1 MINNDRIVYT
11 AQQCQPIR
19 TFDGHRLLKPISVSI
34 QAGEWI
40 TLVGH
45 NGSGK
50 STLARLIAG
59 HQRSELL
66 IEGKEDRFGQ
76 AVFPMVTQLTSQYLL
91 GSTPYEDLII
101 CYEQYGKADEHKHI
115 EVIID
120 ELLETLNLQNLKH
133 VPMEY
138 LSGGEK
144 QLVAVAGALLMDTK
158 LIVLDEV
165 TSMLSEHNKWHVC
178 SLIRSLADIH
188 GIAVLWITQ
197 QLDELQASDTV
208 WVMDKL
214 ELVYEGTAGELFR
227 GSPQDSSLAE
237 ESLSLESSSGSLAG
251 SSSDS
256 RLQNASIASKL
267 SLEIPWSVHKSI
279 ELGLTPDQYQFN
291 PYALA
296 EVVKRNAVAAQ

>member
-1 MINNDRIVYT
+1 MINNDCIVYT

-19 TFDGHRLLKPISVSI
+19 KFDGHRLLKPISVSI
-34 QAGEWI
+34 QEGEWI

-59 HQRSELL
+59 HQRSELM
-66 IEGKEDRFGQ
+66 IEGEEHRLGQ
-76 AVFPMVTQLTSQYLL
+76 TVFPMVTQLTSQYLL

-101 CYEQYGKADEHKHI
+101 CYEQYGQADEHKHI
-115 EVIID
+115 EVLID
-120 ELLETLNLQNLKH
+120 ELLETLNLQHLKH
-133 VPMEY
+133 VPMDY

-144 QLVAVAGALLMDTK
+144 QLVAVAGALLMHTK

-197 QLDELQASDTV
+197 QLDELQANDTV

-214 ELVYEGTAGELFR
+214 ELVYEGTAGELFQ
-227 GSPQDSSLAE
+227 GSSQDSTLP
-237 ESLSLESSSGSLAG
+237 
-251 SSSDS
+251 D
-256 RLQNASIASKL
+256 ASIASKL
-267 SLEIPWSVHKSI
+267 SLEIPWSVRKSI
-279 ELGLTPDQYQFN
+279 EVGLTPDQYQFN

-296 EVVKRNAVAAQ
+296 EVVKRNAVAAR